1 MRSNGTRRTE
11 ILLLTLVVLL
21 GIDVLSRLPESAHAE
36 QSQNRLLG
44 FAACPS
50 KSGSNVVIW
59 RQWSNGVIDKRL
71 YANAN
76 NVNFNDGW
84 VIVERAN

>member
-1 MRSNGTRRTE
+1 MRSQGTRRFE
-11 ILLLTLVVLL
+11 ILLLALVVLL
-21 GIDVLSRLPESAHAE
+21 GIDVLSRLPQTAQAE

-44 FAACPS
+44 FAASPS
-50 KSGSNVVIW
+50 KSGSSVVIW

-71 YANAN
+71 YNNASN
-76 NVNFNDGW
+76 IQFQDGW